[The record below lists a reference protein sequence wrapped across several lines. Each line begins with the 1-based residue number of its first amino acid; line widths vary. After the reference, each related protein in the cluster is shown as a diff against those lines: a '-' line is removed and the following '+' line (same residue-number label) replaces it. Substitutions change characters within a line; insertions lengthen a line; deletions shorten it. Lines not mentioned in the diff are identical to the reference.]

1 MVREC
6 LLSKYKD
13 LAVRAMDVI
22 VADRQFRSK
31 FGRTIDQIIAGA
43 DIENAF
49 KASLGNL
56 EIMPEI
62 YKLTIRTETRFS
74 H

>member
-1 MVREC
+1 MRND
-6 LLSKYKD
+6 YKD

-43 DIENAF
+43 SAENAI
-49 KASLGNL
+49 KASLG
-56 EIMPEI
+56 
-62 YKLTIRTETRFS
+62 KLVIISKNFQF
-74 H
+74 